1 LIFTK
6 RSQFDEKK
14 IEEILSGQGEW
25 ITTSISRGT
34 LYGEFFEG
42 KISLISYPFFKSA
55 NPMSKFGSISLLAP
69 FDIAVMKI
77 IAISQRGKKRDFF
90 DLFWLCQN
98 VRPLNDFIANVD
110 SQYNIR
116 QNPTHILKSLVY
128 FEDAESD
135 PAPDIL
141 FKADWKEV
149 RDFFKKEVLN
159 ITKKIILG

>member
-1 LIFTK
+1 
-6 RSQFDEKK
+6 
-14 IEEILSGQGEW
+14 
-25 ITTSISRGT
+25 
-34 LYGEFFEG
+34 
-42 KISLISYPFFKSA
+42 
-55 NPMSKFGSISLLAP
+55 MSKFGSISLLAP